1 MKKCLL
7 EKALFQKNATFLTL
21 SHFDYQLKG
30 SFYKTFQRVAEQEE
44 GRIFTQTSS

>member
-1 MKKCLL
+1 MLIRKSPIS
-7 EKALFQKNATFLTL
+7 KNATFLTL